1 MDTIDDI
8 YIVKELS
15 NQLYSTTA
23 HPPPSE
29 GICSASV
36 STFPIHSLNRQEQAQ
51 AQAQDFLQRSHP
63 VAGTLSGL
71 TLSLS
76 CLSSLLVEA

>member
-51 AQAQDFLQRSHP
+51 DFLQRSHP